1 MTELAE
7 MIQPY
12 LATHP
17 ALLKRVE
24 EAVEAVEEARSGSGA
39 PVLRLKHTDPVKMV
53 NIKSEFKQEK
63 KLATSAAL

>member
-7 MIQPY
+7 MILPY
-12 LATHP
+12 LA
-17 ALLKRVE
+17 LLERVE
-24 EAVEAVEEARSGSGA
+24 EACSGSGA

>member
-7 MIQPY
+7 MILPY

-24 EAVEAVEEARSGSGA
+24 EAVEEACSGSGA
-39 PVLRLKHTDPVKMV
+39 PPLHLKHTDPVKMV

>member
-24 EAVEAVEEARSGSGA
+24 EAVEAVEEACSGSGA
-39 PVLRLKHTDPVKMV
+39 PPLHLKHTDPVKMV

>member
-17 ALLKRVE
+17 ALLERVE
-24 EAVEAVEEARSGSGA
+24 EACSGSGA

>member
-7 MIQPY
+7 MILPY

-17 ALLKRVE
+17 ALLERVE
-24 EAVEAVEEARSGSGA
+24 EACSGSG
-39 PVLRLKHTDPVKMV
+39 PPPLHLKHTDPIKVV

>member
-7 MIQPY
+7 MILPY

-24 EAVEAVEEARSGSGA
+24 EAVEEARLGSG
-39 PVLRLKHTDPVKMV
+39 PPPLHLKHTDPVKMV

>member
-7 MIQPY
+7 MILPY

-17 ALLKRVE
+17 ALLERVE
-24 EAVEAVEEARSGSGA
+24 KACSGSGA
-39 PVLRLKHTDPVKMV
+39 PPLHLKHTDPIKMV

>member
-7 MIQPY
+7 MILPY

-39 PVLRLKHTDPVKMV
+39 PVLRLKLM
-53 NIKSEFKQEK
+53 IY
-63 KLATSAAL
+63 A